1 MGSIVSTVRDIV
13 GLSNLIA
20 THIVLLMQPEQ
31 NFADNPIQLCDFVG
45 MISQN
50 AEPEDLQKLME
61 EKDVSYF

>member
-1 MGSIVSTVRDIV
+1 MQTVVSYIRDIV

-50 AEPEDLQKLME
+50 AELEDLQKLME
-61 EKDVSYF
+61 ERDVC